1 MKQRTRKRF
10 EEAGARFTTAGEFL
24 GLSPAEIALIDMRIA
39 LARQLREQRGRA
51 GLTQLETARRIGSSQ
66 SRLAKMEAADP
77 SVSIDLLIRS
87 LLSLGAS
94 RRSIA
99 RAVSTDRLPSGSGRR
114 VAVRAA
120 PQAASKTAIA
130 KASSAR

>member
-1 MKQRTRKRF
+1 MKQRTRKRL
-10 EEAGARFTTAGEFL
+10 EEAGARVTTAGEFL

-51 GLTQLETARRIGSSQ
+51 GLTQLEAARRIGSSQ

-77 SVSIDLLIRS
+77 SVSIDLLLRS

-99 RAVSTDRLPSGSGRR
+99 RAVSADRRPSASAMA
-114 VAVRAA
+114 AVVRSE
-120 PQAASKTAIA
+120 PP
-130 KASSAR
+130 

>member
-1 MKQRTRKRF
+1 MKQRTRKRL

-51 GLTQLETARRIGSSQ
+51 GLTQLEAARRIGSSQ
-66 SRLAKMEAADP
+66 SRLAKMESADP

-87 LLSLGAS
+87 LLNLGAS
-94 RRSIA
+94 RRSIG
-99 RAVSTDRLPSGSGRR
+99 RAVSTESR
-114 VAVRAA
+114 
-120 PQAASKTAIA
+120 
-130 KASSAR
+130 SSANERGGKRAVAAV